1 MGVRGYVYFVA
12 CAEPDCRKVHPF
24 IKIGHTKKLENRL
37 SELQTGSPVELAFVG
52 YIRKEDPRSLERYLH
67 KTFENAWLYG
77 EWYRLSTGMITTL
90 RHYNIVDDRF
100 DEFFTELPKFEM
112 DPVALAWKRYARE
125 LEEQL
130 ATFTGKHTI
139 SMPVINNSEDRKYER
154 GRITR
159 ADG

>member
-1 MGVRGYVYFVA
+1 MTVRGYVYFVA
-12 CAEPDCRKVHPF
+12 CAEPECRKAHPF

-77 EWYRLSTGMITTL
+77 EWYRLSDGMITTL
-90 RHYNIVDDRF
+90 RHYNIVNDKF

-112 DPVALAWKRYARE
+112 DPIALLWKNYARE
-125 LEEQL
+125 LEGKL
-130 ATFTGKHTI
+130 AHFTGKYI
-139 SMPVINNSEDRKYER
+139 IGMPIINDNEDRKYER

-159 ADG
+159 A